1 MCQAWQKCSDEDGRR
16 GGDVVR
22 QLKTARGR
30 SGQRARGFE
39 SGQPCWQIIARRTC
53 LARGKGK
60 AEQHA

>member
-1 MCQAWQKCSDEDGRR
+1 MCQAWQKCSDEDSRI

-22 QLKTARGR
+22 QLKTAAGRG
-30 SGQRARGFE
+30 SARGFE